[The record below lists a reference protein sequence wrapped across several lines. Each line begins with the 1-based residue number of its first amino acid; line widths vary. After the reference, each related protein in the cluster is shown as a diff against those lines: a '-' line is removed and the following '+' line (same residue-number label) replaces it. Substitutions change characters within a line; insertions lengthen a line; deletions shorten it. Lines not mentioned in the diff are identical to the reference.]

1 MLFSS
6 ILILQRNKKNKRSS
20 SLPAN
25 KTQKTKNRKCFLSFS
40 KSSSSKT
47 NNTKKTLYFFSL
59 QPLKDK
65 LEIFFLLS
73 PPKPSVCSPPLP
85 TDSAPFSSFLF
96 ANAFFSSLFQNFPS
110 PLSTFGSPFINK
122 PKLPFSLLFFHQLP
136 PSFLNSSKPFIGVK
150 GEPSRRHGAWAGLAC
165 FIIWKRL
172 ELVHGHTLAETAGA

>member
-25 KTQKTKNRKCFLSFS
+25 KTQKTKKKCFLSFS
-40 KSSSSKT
+40 KSFSSKT
-47 NNTKKTLYFFSL
+47 NNTKKTLYFFHSSHS
-59 QPLKDK
+59 KTNSK
-65 LEIFFLLS
+65 YFFLLS

-122 PKLPFSLLFFHQLP
+122 PKLPFLFFSSTNCQPLFSIPQSLL
-136 PSFLNSSKPFIGVK
+136 
-150 GEPSRRHGAWAGLAC
+150 
-165 FIIWKRL
+165 
-172 ELVHGHTLAETAGA
+172 